1 MSDDQVFS
9 PVSSSMPTGNEQD
22 KTCVPESTTLGDVER
37 SGHVEL
43 LEAKSVGQAVSMS
56 RLARRG
62 REAKKQGVYDKEV

>member
-1 MSDDQVFS
+1 M
-9 PVSSSMPTGNEQD
+9 
-22 KTCVPESTTLGDVER
+22 PESTTLGDVER

-62 REAKKQGVYDKEV
+62 REAKKQGVYDKEI